1 MLLTTSMARSDIR
14 ANSEGGAG
22 HAHAALGEG
31 HAPVS
36 ATGIPN
42 SKLGMWV
49 FLASEVMFF
58 TGLIAAY
65 IVLRLSHPAWPGP
78 EGHLSK
84 TLGGLNTFLL
94 LCSSATMVLAFVEAQ
109 RLPAQSAPGQAGERQ
124 GALRA
129 YLFWTILLGVA
140 FLGIKAYEYTVKL
153 SHHITPGTNVFW
165 SCYYTLTGFHGLHVL
180 GGIVANSWL
189 FFRALQ
195 GRINSASAYK
205 LELAGLYWHF
215 VDIVWIFLFPL
226 LYLF

>member
-1 MLLTTSMARSDIR
+1 MS
-14 ANSEGGAG
+14 G
-22 HAHAALGEG
+22 
-31 HAPVS
+31 PVS
-36 ATGIPN
+36 ATGIPH

-84 TLGGLNTFLL
+84 TLGGLNTFIL
-94 LCSSATMVLAFVEAQ
+94 LCSSATMVLAFAQAQ
-109 RLPAQSAPGQAGERQ
+109 RERQ

-189 FFRALQ
+189 FLRALQ
-195 GRINSASAYK
+195 GRINPASAYK

-215 VDIVWIFLFPL
+215 VDIVWLFLFPL
-226 LYLF
+226 VYLL